1 MLASWG
7 TFLKRWICL
16 LGTAASLL
24 PSPPFLSCFFLFSSF
39 PLSFS
44 FVFLQIENK
53 ENKTVLSSHFSPVPK
68 SFRMLNSQSFLL
80 CTLTVSPK
88 ETAIPLH
95 FESTGFF
102 FFNTISFVHSWALL
116 LPSCNIAE
124 TALFHLVLPSGKLLS
139 RQSGLWRFVTA

>member
-102 FFNTISFVHSWALL
+102 FFFSLT
-116 LPSCNIAE
+116 
-124 TALFHLVLPSGKLLS
+124 LFHLCIPELCSYRLAIMQ
-139 RQSGLWRFVTA
+139 RQLFSTLCCHQGSSCPGSLDCGDL